1 MLSKTRYA
9 QLAAVAALTVLFGA
23 NASTTTAQAQ
33 GNQPT
38 QIEKTQEG
46 QTTRSGGQ
54 KTRDAGSARET
65 SREGG
70 SVRSSGTNRE
80 MRSDRSRDRTSTQT
94 TTRRGTD
101 SNRTR
106 VTTRDRDWNRDHN
119 HDRWRGHGHKRR
131 RLGPVRDRPSGLAQ
145 SASRRSPASDLHHH
159 ELRRPDRA
167 GAGGA
172 QAAHRASRAAGRRGP
187 DRRRGD
193 GVRHQAARRFESRA
207 RRA

>member
-46 QTTRSGGQ
+46 QATRSGGQ

-106 VTTRDRDWNRDHN
+106 VTTRDRDWNRDNN
-119 HDRWRGHGHKRR
+119 HDRWRGHGHDSYAATFVV
-131 RLGPVRDRPSGLAQ
+131 LGPRVVYRSYGSGWCRALHNGRHYAPHVGWHRGKHVGAVRCG
-145 SASRRSPASDLHHH
+145 
-159 ELRRPDRA
+159 
-167 GAGGA
+167 
-172 QAAHRASRAAGRRGP
+172 
-187 DRRRGD
+187 
-193 GVRHQAARRFESRA
+193 
-207 RRA
+207 